1 MERLTDVLTAI
12 SHPTRRA
19 IIERLSRSE
28 ARVTELAGSGLREI
42 KRGVSRQGAALL
54 SGATE
59 ALTARR
65 S

>member
-1 MERLTDVLTAI
+1 VI
-12 SHPTRRA
+12 
-19 IIERLSRSE
+19 E
-28 ARVTELAGSGLREI
+28 ARVTELAGAGLREI
-42 KRGVSRQGAALL
+42 KRGVSRQGASLL